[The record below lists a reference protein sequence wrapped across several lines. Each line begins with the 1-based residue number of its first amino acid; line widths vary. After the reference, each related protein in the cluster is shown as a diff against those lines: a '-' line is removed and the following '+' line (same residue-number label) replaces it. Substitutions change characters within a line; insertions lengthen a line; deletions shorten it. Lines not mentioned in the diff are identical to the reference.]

1 MPRKD
6 QPDDEIIGYW
16 RRATL
21 VAMDQ
26 RFCERMAQALAQV
39 DDATRLPPAVAMPRG
54 EDGGPPQEGPRIV
67 AHDNSQRFPG
77 ALWQ

>member
-21 VAMDQ
+21 VEMDQ
-26 RFCERMAQALAQV
+26 RFCERMAYALELEQEQ
-39 DDATRLPPAVAMPRG
+39 DGGDAATS
-54 EDGGPPQEGPRIV
+54 GPPQNGDEGRPF
-67 AHDNSQRFPG
+67 A
-77 ALWQ
+77 

>member
-26 RFCERMAQALAQV
+26 RFCERMAQALAQD
-39 DDATRLPPAVAMPRG
+39 DDATRPPAVAMPRG
-54 EDGGPPQEGPRIV
+54 EDGGPPQEDPR
-67 AHDNSQRFPG
+67 
-77 ALWQ
+77 

>member
-1 MPRKD
+1 MPRKA

-26 RFCERMAQALAQV
+26 RFCERMAQALAQD
-39 DDATRLPPAVAMPRG
+39 DDATRPPAVAMSRG
-54 EDGGPPQEGPRIV
+54 EDGGPPQEDPR
-67 AHDNSQRFPG
+67 
-77 ALWQ
+77 